1 MLSSYYRDIQLFRF
15 DEQIENVYIL
25 AANEMQVI
33 VPLAWR
39 LVFPMSQNF
48 EQMSKSELTA
58 YVLENRNDLEAMRY
72 LFRIPP
78 GVEVKRYPP
87 MFTEDGKPIE
97 ENIRIA
103 EEAIRQKIEEMDRKK
118 QNKQDQEN

>member
-1 MLSSYYRDIQLFRF
+1 
-15 DEQIENVYIL
+15 
-25 AANEMQVI
+25 
-33 VPLAWR
+33 
-39 LVFPMSQNF
+39 MSQNF

-87 MFTEDGKPIE
+87 MYKNGKPIE

-103 EEAIRQKIEEMDRKK
+103 SSAIRQKIEEIDRKK

>member
-15 DEQIENVYIL
+15 DQQIGNVYIL
-25 AANEMQVI
+25 AANEIQVI

-72 LFRIPP
+72 LVCIPP
-78 GVEVKRYPP
+78 GVEVKRYPS
-87 MFTEDGKPIE
+87 MSTEDGKPIE
-97 ENIRIA
+97 ENIRIV
-103 EEAIRQKIEEMDRKK
+103 EEAIRQKIEEIDRKK

>member
-1 MLSSYYRDIQLFRF
+1 
-15 DEQIENVYIL
+15 
-25 AANEMQVI
+25 
-33 VPLAWR
+33 
-39 LVFPMSQNF
+39 MSQNF

-87 MFTEDGKPIE
+87 MYKNGKPIE

-103 EEAIRQKIEEMDRKK
+103 EEAIRQKLEEIDRKN

>member
-1 MLSSYYRDIQLFRF
+1 
-15 DEQIENVYIL
+15 
-25 AANEMQVI
+25 
-33 VPLAWR
+33 
-39 LVFPMSQNF
+39 MSQNF

-78 GVEVKRYPP
+78 GVEVKRYPS
-87 MFTEDGKPIE
+87 MSTEDGKPIE
-97 ENIRIA
+97 ENIRIT
-103 EEAIRQKIEEMDRKK
+103 EEAIRQKIEEIDRKK

>member
-15 DEQIENVYIL
+15 DQQIGNGYIL

-72 LFRIPP
+72 LFRLPP

-87 MFTEDGKPIE
+87 MFTQDGKPIE

-103 EEAIRQKIEEMDRKK
+103 EEAIRQKIEEIDKKK

>member
-1 MLSSYYRDIQLFRF
+1 
-15 DEQIENVYIL
+15 
-25 AANEMQVI
+25 
-33 VPLAWR
+33 
-39 LVFPMSQNF
+39 
-48 EQMSKSELTA
+48 
-58 YVLENRNDLEAMRY
+58 MRY

-78 GVEVKRYPP
+78 GVEVKRYPL

-103 EEAIRQKIEEMDRKK
+103 EEAIRQKIEEIDSKK

>member
-1 MLSSYYRDIQLFRF
+1 
-15 DEQIENVYIL
+15 
-25 AANEMQVI
+25 
-33 VPLAWR
+33 
-39 LVFPMSQNF
+39 MSQNF

-87 MFTEDGKPIE
+87 MFTEAGQPIE

-103 EEAIRQKIEEMDRKK
+103 EEAIRQKIEEIDKKK

>member
-1 MLSSYYRDIQLFRF
+1 
-15 DEQIENVYIL
+15 
-25 AANEMQVI
+25 
-33 VPLAWR
+33 
-39 LVFPMSQNF
+39 MSQNF

-78 GVEVKRYPP
+78 GVKVKRYPP

-97 ENIRIA
+97 ENIRIV
-103 EEAIRQKIEEMDRKK
+103 EEAIRQKLEEIDRKK
-118 QNKQDQEN
+118 QNKPDQEN

>member
-15 DEQIENVYIL
+15 DQQIGNVYIL

-33 VPLAWR
+33 VPLAWS

-48 EQMSKSELTA
+48 EQMSKSELTT

-103 EEAIRQKIEEMDRKK
+103 EEAIRQKIEEIDRKK
-118 QNKQDQEN
+118 QNKQDKKN

>member
-1 MLSSYYRDIQLFRF
+1 
-15 DEQIENVYIL
+15 
-25 AANEMQVI
+25 
-33 VPLAWR
+33 
-39 LVFPMSQNF
+39 
-48 EQMSKSELTA
+48 MSKSELTT

-87 MFTEDGKPIE
+87 MYKNGKPIE

-103 EEAIRQKIEEMDRKK
+103 EKAIREKIEEIDRKK
-118 QNKQDQEN
+118 QNKQDREN